1 LTTTKIRAT
10 DQDLIDTL
18 QVVLLIGRL
27 PPELARNLLG
37 RTGEPRDLS
46 CAVCLMFAGMG
57 IYGPL
62 PTLASNMDGTWYT
75 YEESAQ

>member
-1 LTTTKIRAT
+1 
-10 DQDLIDTL
+10 
-18 QVVLLIGRL
+18 
-27 PPELARNLLG
+27 
-37 RTGEPRDLS
+37 
-46 CAVCLMFAGMG
+46 MG